1 MSRDTTARVLFDEPG
16 PRGRVQ
22 IVLWSVVLAVL
33 ILGLVVFGL
42 WQFYVHGQ
50 LEVNKW
56 YGFLN
61 PAIVRF
67 LGEGVG
73 GTFQATAMAAVVAF
87 PLGLLLALSR
97 VSPYAWLQRLSTAW
111 IEFFRSIP
119 MLLVVYAFL
128 LAFPRFGLNLPVFW
142 KLVVPMI
149 LVSSASTAEVFRAG
163 INAVDRGQHEAAAA
177 IGMTPG
183 LGMRL
188 VILPQAFRLVLPGLL
203 TQLVSL
209 LKDSTLGYVVSYPEL
224 MQQGRTLTSY
234 TSYLIQTYLV
244 VAMIYVV
251 LNLLLTRLAQWLQ
264 GRTGRRAA
272 AGHSQ
277 AAGDAADQAAG
288 LLPAAQ

>member
-1 MSRDTTARVLFDEPG
+1 MSAVHATRVLFDEPG
-16 PRGRVQ
+16 PRGRVR
-22 IVLWSVVLAVL
+22 IAIWSVVIGIA
-33 ILGLVVFGL
+33 ILGLIAFAV
-42 WQFYVHGQ
+42 WQFSVHGQ

-56 YGFLN
+56 FGFLN

-67 LGEGVG
+67 LGEGVL
-73 GTFQATAMAAVVAF
+73 GTFQATLMAAVVAF
-87 PLGLLLALSR
+87 PLGLLLALGR
-97 VSPYAWLQRLSTAW
+97 VSPNPPLARACTIW

-128 LAFPRFGLNLPVFW
+128 LAFPRWGLNLPIFW

-188 VILPQAFRLVLPGLL
+188 VVLPQAFRLVLPGLL

-244 VAMIYVV
+244 VALIYVV

-272 AGHSQ
+272 AGHTRAEGK
-277 AAGDAADQAAG
+277 AAGQAAG
-288 LLPAAQ
+288 LMPAGQ

>member
-1 MSRDTTARVLFDEPG
+1 MSADRATRVLFDAPG
-16 PRGRVQ
+16 PHGRRR
-22 IVLWSVVLAVL
+22 IALWSVALSLLLVGGLAL
-33 ILGLVVFGL
+33 AL
-42 WQFYVHGQ
+42 WQFQLHGQ

-56 YGFLN
+56 YGFLH

-67 LGEGVG
+67 LGDGIL
-73 GTFQATAMAAVVAF
+73 GTFQATLMAAVVAF
-87 PLGLLLALSR
+87 PLGLLLALGR
-97 VSPYAWLQRLSTAW
+97 VSGRDWLRRPCTWW

-119 MLLVVYAFL
+119 LLLVVYAFL

-149 LVSSASTAEVFRAG
+149 LVSSASSAEVFRAG
-163 INAVDRGQHEAAAA
+163 INAVDRGQYEAAAS
-177 IGMTPG
+177 IGMMPG

-244 VAMIYVV
+244 IAVIYVV
-251 LNLLLTRLAQWLQ
+251 LNVLLTRLAHWLQ

-272 AGHSQ
+272 AGHTGAEDL
-277 AAGDAADQAAG
+277 AAERASG
-288 LLPAAQ
+288 LVPAAQ

>member
-1 MSRDTTARVLFDEPG
+1 MSSDNAARVLFDEPG
-16 PRGRVQ
+16 PKGRVR
-22 IVLWSVVLAVL
+22 IAVWSVVLGL
-33 ILGLVVFGL
+33 GILGLIGFAV
-42 WQFYVHGQ
+42 WQFAVHGQ
-50 LEVNKW
+50 LERNRW

-67 LGEGVG
+67 LGEGVL
-73 GTFQATAMAAVVAF
+73 GTFQATFMAAVVAF
-87 PLGLLLALSR
+87 PLGLLLALGR
-97 VSPYAWLQRLSTAW
+97 VSPNPVLARVCTAW

-128 LAFPRFGLNLPVFW
+128 LAFPRYGVNLPVFW

-149 LVSSASTAEVFRAG
+149 LVSSASSAEVFRAG

-177 IGMTPG
+177 IGMTRG
-183 LGMRL
+183 VGMRL
-188 VILPQAFRLVLPGLL
+188 VVLPQAFRLVLPGLL

-234 TSYLIQTYLV
+234 TSHLIQTYLV
-244 VAMIYVV
+244 VALIYVV

-272 AGHSQ
+272 AGHSRAEDE
-277 AAGDAADQAAG
+277 AAGRAAG

>member
-1 MSRDTTARVLFDEPG
+1 VL
-16 PRGRVQ
+16 
-22 IVLWSVVLAVL
+22 LAVVLA
-33 ILGLVVFGL
+33 GVVGFGL

-67 LGEGVG
+67 LGEGVL

-87 PLGLLLALSR
+87 PLGLFLALSR
-97 VSPYAWLQRLSTAW
+97 VAPYAWLQRLSTAW

-163 INAVDRGQHEAAAA
+163 INAVDRGQQEAAAA

-234 TSYLIQTYLV
+234 TSYLIQTYIV
-244 VAMIYVV
+244 VAVIYVV

-272 AGHSQ
+272 TGHSRAADA
-277 AAGDAADQAAG
+277 AAGQAAG